1 MKTIKRNIPKVF
13 LIPILTIIFT
23 SILGIFGIKLFLKEM
38 NNKDTINNPVFYIS
52 FAACFVLIFIGYYEL
67 KKRLEKVPEIKIS
80 EDFLIIDKHKHQLN
94 EINEVNLTGKYY
106 FNSGGRY
113 KIKELMFR
121 EGMEIKLMN
130 GKILHFY
137 DEFYNNLNDLK
148 LILEKKLNLEQTL
161 NNPTYNNTESIYRN
175 IQFFKLRGFIVWSI
189 IIYLLINNFFLNEN
203 INTNGLIFTVLV
215 CLFLFI
221 WQSKFMH
228 YFIFSNKEL
237 TIKNENL
244 LWTNHNFE
252 LNEIR
257 EVIFEKDVMI
267 YDILKRKHLRIIL
280 KNHKQYKYG
289 ADLLRKSMWNNL
301 KNDFKKLGIKVR
313 DEF

>member
-1 MKTIKRNIPKVF
+1 MKTIKRNNLKVF
-13 LIPILTIIFT
+13 LTPVLTIIF
-23 SILGIFGIKLFLKEM
+23 SSAFGIFGIKLFLKEM

-52 FAACFVLIFIGYYEL
+52 FAACIGFVFIGFYEL
-67 KKRLEKVPEIKIS
+67 KKRLEKVPKIKIS
-80 EDFLIIDKHKHQLN
+80 KDYLTIDKNKHQLN
-94 EINEVNLTGKYY
+94 EINKVNLTGKYY
-106 FNSGGRY
+106 YKSGGRY

-130 GKILHFY
+130 GKIVHFY

-148 LILEKKLNLEQTL
+148 LILEKKLNLAQNL
-161 NNPTYNNTESIYRN
+161 NNSTSDNTESIYRN
-175 IQFFKLRGFIVWSI
+175 IQFFKPRGIIVWSI
-189 IIYLLINNFFLNEN
+189 IIYLLIGNLFFNEN
-203 INTNGLIFTVLV
+203 INTNGLIFTFLI

-228 YFIFSNKEL
+228 YFIFSNKKL

-244 LWTNHNFE
+244 LWTNDIFD
-252 LNEIR
+252 LNKVR
-257 EVIFEKDVMI
+257 EVVFEKDAMI
-267 YDILKRKHLRIIL
+267 YDILKRKYLRIIL

-301 KNDFKKLGIKVR
+301 KNDFNNLGIKVR